1 MRVPVSTYLVNVS
14 TITIDDAMCDDVRRH
29 DSVLCAVNAHESS
42 RLTGWFSGE
51 RERKRRNRTT
61 NDETVG

>member
-14 TITIDDAMCDDVRRH
+14 TITINDAMCDDVRRH
-29 DSVLCAVNAHESS
+29 ESVLCAMNAHESS

-51 RERKRRNRTT
+51 RERTT
-61 NDETVG
+61 KDETVG